1 MQQSGEVVYLVDD
14 DISVRE
20 AITDL
25 LVTLKLAVISFESA
39 ESFLRHKRVDTS
51 ACLILD
57 LQLPEMNGIELQT
70 LLGQTTNL
78 PVIFITAHGDV
89 PSSVRAM
96 KGGAKEFLTKP
107 VDPKVLMAAVHA
119 ALKLNRDTRARHAD
133 MLSLHNRV
141 SLLTPRERQVLPL
154 LVSGYLNKQ
163 VAATLGIAEVT
174 VQIHRGR
181 IMHKMAVASFADLV
195 RMCDLIGI
203 PGGASRRLSRAP
215 AEVPPGLLRGPDGI
229 E

>member
-20 AITDL
+20 AMTDL

-39 ESFLRHKRVDTS
+39 ESFLRHKRVDTA

-57 LQLPEMNGIELQT
+57 LELPEMNGLELQT
-70 LLGQTTNL
+70 RLAQSTNL
-78 PVIFITAHGDV
+78 PVIFITGHGDI

-96 KGGAKEFLTKP
+96 KGGAVEFLTKP
-107 VDPKVLMAAVHA
+107 VDHKVLTTAIRA
-119 ALKLNRDTRARHAD
+119 ALQLNRDVRARQAD
-133 MLSLHNRV
+133 MVTLRNRV

-154 LVSGYLNKQ
+154 LVMGYLNKQ
-163 VAATLGIAEVT
+163 VAATLGITEVT

-181 IMHKMAVASFADLV
+181 IMRKMAASSFADLV

-203 PGGASRRLSRAP
+203 PDGANTRLSMSS
-215 AEVPPGLLRGPDGI
+215 AEDPLGLLRGRNGL